1 MLVKIETKNNLL
13 FSAMAVLR
21 AVSLQ
26 CASGPLIQTL
36 LAVLGFSTKYIYTF
50 STVLQAANVLT
61 IVLFSRFADKGS
73 IFKRAGMA
81 LLINGLLFLL
91 FIPLVFS
98 KTASPVVFALF
109 LGVAIVQSFTLGLQT
124 VCDYKLPYFIME
136 VKHYGAIS
144 SVVGISSSVIT
155 LIMGAAISAASKV
168 FAYEKIMI
176 VAFILSA
183 VMMTTSGIC
192 TFLLKNISG
201 KSTEIKPENKISL
214 VKMFKEPVFIKLLPA
229 NILRGFGAGVIAVM
243 PAVALDLGFDET
255 VTSAMVSVNSVAMLI
270 GCAIFGWLSLKI
282 FPANFV
288 LLGSILFLPM
298 PLLMVK
304 NPIVFLAV
312 YFVVF
317 FGKNLV
323 DYGVPS
329 MLVYVVPAEISGPY
343 NAWRL
348 VTTNTFVV
356 IGSAVAAVLPI
367 TILLIV
373 TVVLQLISGFMYLS
387 AKKMRYLTNSQ

>member
-1 MLVKIETKNNLL
+1 MKIETKNNVL
-13 FSAMAVLR
+13 FCAMAVLR

-36 LAVLGFSTKYIYTF
+36 LAVLGFGTKYIYTF
-50 STVLQAANVLT
+50 STILQAANVLT
-61 IVLFSRFADKGS
+61 IVLFSRFADKGN

-81 LLINGLLFLL
+81 LVLNGITFSF
-91 FIPLVFS
+91 FIPLCFS
-98 KTASPVVFALF
+98 KSPSTTVFILF
-109 LGVAIVQSFTLGLQT
+109 VGIAIVQSVTLGLQT
-124 VCDYKLPYFIME
+124 VCDYKLPYFIMD

-144 SVVGISSSVIT
+144 SVVGISSAVIT
-155 LIMGAAISAASKV
+155 LIMGAAVSAASKI

-176 VAFILSA
+176 AAFILSTI
-183 VMMTTSGIC
+183 MMITSGLC
-192 TFLLKNISG
+192 TFLLKNITG
-201 KSTEIKPENKISL
+201 KPTEIKQENKLSL
-214 VKMFKEPVFIKLLPA
+214 IKMFKEPVFLKLLPA
-229 NILRGFGAGVIAVM
+229 NILRGFGAGIISVM
-243 PAVALDLGFDET
+243 PAIALDLGFNET

-288 LLGSILFLPM
+288 FLGSLLFLPL
-298 PLLMVK
+298 PLVLID

-312 YFVVF
+312 YAVVF

-367 TILLIV
+367 PILLIL
-373 TVVLQLISGFMYLS
+373 TIVVQLISGILYLNV
-387 AKKMRYLTNSQ
+387 KRMRNLCKT